1 MSIFSFGL
9 VQISLHVT
17 LGYSRK
23 NPHLH
28 GGRNGGKSH
37 GQGGRLGIGGG
48 GGYGAGNPDGW
59 GALNQ
64 KISFDRFNQ

>member
-9 VQISLHVT
+9 VQISPHAT

-28 GGRNGGKSH
+28 DGRNGGKSH
-37 GQGGRLGIGGG
+37 GRGGFWGGG
-48 GGYGAGNPDGW
+48 GVVM
-59 GALNQ
+59 ALEIQ
-64 KISFDRFNQ
+64 MGGGL

>member
-9 VQISLHVT
+9 VQISPHAT

-28 GGRNGGKSH
+28 DGRNGGKSH
-37 GQGGRLGIGGG
+37 GRRGGAGGGGLGIGGVMVLEIQMG
-48 GGYGAGNPDGW
+48 GG
-59 GALNQ
+59 L
-64 KISFDRFNQ
+64 

>member
-1 MSIFSFGL
+1 MSIFSFGF
-9 VQISLHVT
+9 VQISLHAT

-28 GGRNGGKSH
+28 GRRNGGKSH

-48 GGYGAGNPDGW
+48 GYGAGNPDGW
-59 GALNQ
+59 GALNL
-64 KISFDRFNQ
+64 KISFDCFNR

>member
-9 VQISLHVT
+9 VQISPHAT

-28 GGRNGGKSH
+28 DGRNGGKSH
-37 GQGGRLGIGGG
+37 GWGAGRVGFWGGG
-48 GGYGAGNPDGW
+48 VMALEIQMGGG
-59 GALNQ
+59 L
-64 KISFDRFNQ
+64 

>member
-9 VQISLHVT
+9 VQISPHAT

-28 GGRNGGKSH
+28 DGRNGGKSH
-37 GQGGRLGIGGG
+37 GNVGLGGG
-48 GGYGAGNPDGW
+48 GVM
-59 GALNQ
+59 ALEIQ
-64 KISFDRFNQ
+64 MGGGL

>member
-1 MSIFSFGL
+1 MQHWVIPEKIHTSTTEGMVENLIG
-9 VQISLHVT
+9 
-17 LGYSRK
+17 
-23 NPHLH
+23 
-28 GGRNGGKSH
+28 
-37 GQGGRLGIGGG
+37 GGG

>member
-9 VQISLHVT
+9 VQISPHAT

-28 GGRNGGKSH
+28 DGRNGGKSH
-37 GQGGRLGIGGG
+37 GGGAGRGGGGLGIGGVMVLEIQMG
-48 GGYGAGNPDGW
+48 GG
-59 GALNQ
+59 L
-64 KISFDRFNQ
+64 

>member
-9 VQISLHVT
+9 VQISPHAT

-28 GGRNGGKSH
+28 DGRNGGKSH
-37 GQGGRLGIGGG
+37 GWVGG

-64 KISFDRFNQ
+64 KISFDHFNQ